1 MAEELKR
8 IGVKEIIYMQTPCG
22 QAHIDGVFNI
32 ASHDLVYMYPS
43 QVPYSVVDTMKKK
56 GYKILECPDTRECKE
71 GFSVNFVAIKPG
83 EIVMP
88 AANEKS
94 REILESNGVKVHVIE
109 YDEVVKAWGGM
120 HCCTAFL
127 KRG

>member
-1 MAEELKR
+1 
-8 IGVKEIIYMQTPCG
+8 
-22 QAHIDGVFNI
+22 
-32 ASHDLVYMYPS
+32 MYPS
-43 QVPYSVVDTMKKK
+43 QVPYSVVDAMKKK
-56 GYKILECPDTRECKE
+56 SYRILECPDTRECKE
-71 GFSVNFVAIKPG
+71 GFGVNFVAIRPG

-88 AANEKS
+88 AGNDRS
-94 REILESNGVKVHVIE
+94 REILESNGVKVHVVE